1 MWTLFLD
8 PNMGPPLIG
17 AGDRLRTGSGAGAGS
32 WCPHGSAPSSKAL
45 TISTLVYTPVRRLSG
60 APPVPEAPG
69 GAIVL
74 VPLFLG
80 PFVVPFNC

>member
-1 MWTLFLD
+1 MLGLV
-8 PNMGPPLIG
+8 PG
-17 AGDRLRTGSGAGAGS
+17 APTGA
-32 WCPHGSAPSSKAL
+32 PAPSSKAL